1 MDQDE
6 LCLITLN
13 DDENSDSEFDQKYA
27 DFCNATAL
35 CELEM
40 NSPDCNGIVPWSDDH
55 CPILSITII
64 CFVFIYFVY
73 VLL

>member
-1 MDQDE
+1 LGTTAIEKTLLNTNNSAQSEMDQDE

-40 NSPDCNGIVPWSDDH
+40 NSPDCNGIVP
-55 CPILSITII
+55 
-64 CFVFIYFVY
+64 
-73 VLL
+73 